1 MKHKGITYRSMF
13 IFVLV
18 IMIAFLFFWN
28 LQVDSPVAKS
38 RVEKFSVDQ
47 SLIKLLLHPGEQIT
61 KNIRVR
67 NVWANDLDFVVDFS
81 GDISNIL
88 SIDGDMD
95 FSLTSGASK
104 KLNLNIDAD
113 ADQKPGVYV
122 GNIIIESDE
131 MIEIPV
137 IIEVESDYVFFDS
150 NLNTRIIDVITPGS
164 DIDFSVKIFD
174 MQMGIDPTSVKMEYS
189 LLDMNGNEILSES
202 ESVVVLGSTETN
214 KMITLPTM
222 LDYGL
227 YIFTSEAKYGS
238 STGVSTYLIQVSGY
252 SIGDEEAGM
261 FSACI
266 GNNFCLFGVLSVFLI
281 VMVML
286 VLLYTISLLKPREKT
301 HREKIIVMKGFAR
314 EKKEHVK
321 EIVSRV
327 TAPSLPKLKLPK
339 LPRIKLP
346 KIRVPRLPRIKLPR
360 IRAPRFKLPKI
371 RVPKLG
377 LPKRP
382 IVETAKDKFD
392 EKKESLK
399 DKHAEVVDKIKNPN
413 LGIPPLRLKVPV
425 PMIKLPRIKVPR
437 LPRIKLPRVRI
448 PRIKLPRIRV
458 PRLPRIRVPKIRV
471 PRVKLPRIRLP
482 KLKLPKIKAP
492 RIKLPKF
499 DLPSIPGTEE
509 NYKPQKRKVVK
520 KVVAVQ
526 EKPKF
531 EIPKFKL
538 PTFRMP
544 KISMPKFSLPKIKA
558 PKLPTIKAPKMPKVK
573 APKIKAPKLPKIKIP
588 RLPKFKLPT
597 FRMPKIS
604 MPKIKAPKL
613 PKIKAPKMP
622 KINSPFG
629 IRAKFDKAKKKL
641 DEFLGV

>member
-28 LQVDSPVAKS
+28 LQVDSPVMKNS
-38 RVEKFSVDQ
+38 VEKFSVDQ

-67 NVWANDLDFVVDFS
+67 NVWANDLNFMVDFS
-81 GDISNIL
+81 GDIENIL
-88 SIDGDMD
+88 SIDGDSE

-104 KLNLNIDAD
+104 KMNLDITAE

-131 MIEIPV
+131 IIEIPV

-150 NLNTRIIDVITPGS
+150 NLNTRVVDVITPGS

-174 MQMGIDPTSVKMEYS
+174 MQMGTDPTSVKMEYS

-227 YIFTSEAKYGS
+227 YIFTAKAKYGS

-286 VLLYTISLLKPREKT
+286 VLLYTISLLKPRDRR
-301 HREKIIVMKGFAR
+301 HREKIIVMKGFAKA
-314 EKKEHVK
+314 KKEHVK
-321 EIVSRV
+321 EIVSNV
-327 TAPSLPKLKLPK
+327 SAPS
-339 LPRIKLP
+339 IKLP
-346 KIRVPRLPRIKLPR
+346 KIKFPRIRLPRLRAPRVKIPRIKVPRLKLPR
-360 IRAPRFKLPKI
+360 V
-371 RVPKLG
+371 RVPKLKVPRLR
-377 LPKRP
+377 LPRLRMPKLNLPQMPKKP
-382 IVETAKDKFD
+382 IAETAKDKFD
-392 EKKESLK
+392 EKAERFK
-399 DKHAEVVDKIKNPN
+399 DKHAEVVNKIKNPN
-413 LGIPPLRLKVPV
+413 LGIPPLRVKMPV
-425 PMIKLPRIKVPR
+425 PKIRLPRIKLPRVKIPR
-437 LPRIKLPRVRI
+437 LPRIKLPRVKIPRVRV
-448 PRIKLPRIRV
+448 PRIKLPRIK
-458 PRLPRIRVPKIRV
+458 LPKVRV
-471 PRVKLPRIRLP
+471 PRVKAPRLPR
-482 KLKLPKIKAP
+482 IKAP
-492 RIKLPKF
+492 RIKLPKIRLPKIKVPKF
-499 DLPSIPGTEE
+499 DLPEIPGMEKD
-509 NYKPQKRKVVK
+509 NVQPKRRKVVK
-520 KVVAVQ
+520 KVEEVR
-526 EKPKF
+526 EKPRF
-531 EIPKFKL
+531 EMPKVSMPKFKAPKMPKIKL

-544 KISMPKFSLPKIKA
+544 KINVPKIRVPKIPKIKTPELPKIKA
-558 PKLPTIKAPKMPKVK
+558 PQLPKVK
-573 APKIKAPKLPKIKIP
+573 
-588 RLPKFKLPT
+588 
-597 FRMPKIS
+597 
-604 MPKIKAPKL
+604 
-613 PKIKAPKMP
+613 
-622 KINSPFG
+622 SPFG
-629 IRAKFDKAKKKL
+629 IRDKLNKVKKKL
-641 DEFLGV
+641 DEVLGV